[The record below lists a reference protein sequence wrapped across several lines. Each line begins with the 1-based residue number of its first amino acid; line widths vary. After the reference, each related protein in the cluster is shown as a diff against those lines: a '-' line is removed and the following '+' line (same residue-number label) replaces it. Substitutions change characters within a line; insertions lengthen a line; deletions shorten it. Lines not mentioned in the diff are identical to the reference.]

1 MADDQNTNSFENF
14 GKSYQKKVVQAL
26 ITDDEFSE
34 QMIEVLDVN
43 YFDQK
48 FLYTITKY
56 HFTYY
61 KKYNSFPS
69 EQILQTIIYND
80 LKEGDDLIIKEQVKD
95 FFISIKNNPLNGDK
109 KYVKESSLEF
119 CKKQSLKTAL
129 MKSVEM
135 IQQSQYDQIVG
146 MIKSSIELGAP
157 KNYGHDYKNDLEKR
171 HSEAAARSTITTGW
185 PSLDERKV
193 LNGGLARGELGSIMG
208 IAGTGKSMFLVHLGA
223 HALKNGY
230 NVLHYSLELS
240 ETNIGIR
247 YDACLTGVS
256 QNDAYKLKDATRS
269 LMPTLI
275 NGSLYI
281 KEFPTKSASVQT
293 IRNHM
298 RMLEAK
304 DFKPDLVIID
314 YADIMRSTKGY
325 DAKRFEIES
334 IYEELRALS
343 QEMNF
348 ACWTASQT
356 NRSAMNND
364 IIDLD
369 MIGESWAKVQIADV
383 VLTFSRKR
391 EDKLTKKGKV
401 YVAKNRI
408 GQDGLVFNARI
419 DTETVNITLHQYN
432 PDEHTQQ
439 DEEKQLKR
447 TLQEK
452 WEDLKR
458 SV

>member
-1 MADDQNTNSFENF
+1 
-14 GKSYQKKVVQAL
+14 
-26 ITDDEFSE
+26 
-34 QMIEVLDVN
+34 
-43 YFDQK
+43 
-48 FLYTITKY
+48 
-56 HFTYY
+56 
-61 KKYNSFPS
+61 
-69 EQILQTIIYND
+69 
-80 LKEGDDLIIKEQVKD
+80 
-95 FFISIKNNPLNGDK
+95 
-109 KYVKESSLEF
+109 
-119 CKKQSLKTAL
+119 
-129 MKSVEM
+129 
-135 IQQSQYDQIVG
+135 
-146 MIKSSIELGAP
+146 
-157 KNYGHDYKNDLEKR
+157 
-171 HSEAAARSTITTGW
+171 
-185 PSLDERKV
+185 
-193 LNGGLARGELGSIMG
+193 
-208 IAGTGKSMFLVHLGA
+208 
-223 HALKNGY
+223 
-230 NVLHYSLELS
+230 
-240 ETNIGIR
+240 
-247 YDACLTGVS
+247 
-256 QNDAYKLKDATRS
+256 
-269 LMPTLI
+269 
-275 NGSLYI
+275 
-281 KEFPTKSASVQT
+281 
-293 IRNHM
+293 
-298 RMLEAK
+298 MLEAK

-348 ACWTASQT
+348 VCWTASQT